1 MTFELCLFGYQVFAV
16 HIGRTQVEEEP
27 EPVEVAKPL
36 GYGFMAADNE
46 ED

>member
-16 HIGRTQVEEEP
+16 HIGRTQVEE
-27 EPVEVAKPL
+27 PVEVAKPL